1 MAYKRNMTVVE
12 SNYVCCVPQRSYM
25 QHVHAVML
33 LLHAIA
39 HTPHNAACY
48 CAVAYFLDRTGGKED
63 TPVPGETDKAIMAHN
78 SIDVSGRL
86 RKIAA
91 PTATDE
97 DQQHDNTQDG
107 DDEDIAP
114 KRAKPAAKGPKPKA
128 KAKPGAKSGA
138 AAKAKDPEPAEPYS
152 SPDECEEINRVAT
165 RTTMANVAKKGPN
178 RRPGGVR
185 ALQGLMDACEDV
197 PQEE

>member
-1 MAYKRNMTVVE
+1 
-12 SNYVCCVPQRSYM
+12 
-25 QHVHAVML
+25 
-33 LLHAIA
+33 
-39 HTPHNAACY
+39 
-48 CAVAYFLDRTGGKED
+48 
-63 TPVPGETDKAIMAHN
+63 MAHN

-86 RKIAA
+86 RKITA

-97 DQQHDNTQDG
+97 DQEHDNPPD
-107 DDEDIAP
+107 DDENIAP

-138 AAKAKDPEPAEPYS
+138 AAKAKDPEPTDPET
-152 SPDECEEINRVAT
+152 SPDECEEINRVVT
-165 RTTMANVAKKGPN
+165 RTTVANVAKKGPN